1 MRGKGIPLLA
11 ILFLLPL
18 AFDYKTAD
26 DSQSH
31 LLQYLLVAPPLI
43 CGVLLAL
50 MGPRFRSKSQLRSLV
65 SMAVTITVAGSVVP
79 QFLQGNEV
87 GNYLRVILTFV
98 LFLVGYHA
106 GCHPWSDAR
115 ARILDQ
121 CLFAAM
127 AVSMIA
133 SLLYGLSTGGSI
145 DDVRYRIL
153 SPVLLGFQGLL
164 LHEIVVRRATN
175 KVALMFFVATLIVEL
190 LSVTRSFLVGTVL
203 LFCLASFLAAPTI
216 SHLTKSLLRTLLV
229 AAALGG
235 VVAAGAAWIF
245 PSVLDHWSQRIFF
258 AEGTQSG
265 KDPTTLSRLAEMENQ
280 YDQVTSTG
288 TSLLTGMGYGHHFG
302 YAEDYIVEMLEFSKR
317 GDLEAIDS
325 WSAGHNF
332 WVYQLFAGGIL
343 FGIALPFALL
353 YALYRCTI
361 SYRRWRRATPTADY
375 LQSMG
380 RYLLV
385 SGGMVA
391 TTVGGNP
398 LGPRFSGL
406 VYGLALGLLVAAY
419 SKGMAARRYS
429 SYFPSQLPLRAATA
443 VSTVNAESL
452 GSDGR

>member
-1 MRGKGIPLLA
+1 MRGKGVPLLA

-31 LLQYLLVAPPLI
+31 LLQYLLVAPPLV
-43 CGVLLAL
+43 CGVFLAL

-65 SMAVTITVAGSVVP
+65 SIAVTLTVAGSVVP
-79 QFLQGNEV
+79 QFLQGNDV
-87 GNYLRVILTFV
+87 GDYLRVILTFV
-98 LFLVGYHA
+98 LFLVGYHV

-115 ARILDQ
+115 AKIINQL
-121 CLFAAM
+121 LFATM
-127 AVSMIA
+127 AVSMID
-133 SLLYGLSTGGSI
+133 SLLYGLATGGSI

-164 LHEIVVRRATN
+164 LHEIVVRRAAS
-175 KVALMFFVATLIVEL
+175 KIALVFFVATLIIEL

-203 LFCLASFLAAPTI
+203 LFCFASLLAAPTI
-216 SHLTKSLLRTLLV
+216 SHLAKSLLRTLLV

-235 VVAAGAAWIF
+235 VVAAGAVWIF

-343 FGIALPFALL
+343 FGVALPLALL
-353 YALYRCTI
+353 YNLYRCTI
-361 SYRRWRRATPTADY
+361 SYRRWRRASPAADY
-375 LQSMG
+375 LQNMG

-385 SGGMVA
+385 SAGMIV

-406 VYGLALGLLVAAY
+406 VYGIALGLLVAAY
-419 SKGMAARRYS
+419 SKGVAARPHS
-429 SYFPSQLPLRAATA
+429 PDLSTPLTLVSPSCAPSP
-443 VSTVNAESL
+443 STQ
-452 GSDGR
+452 